1 MRNIRPCLNR
11 LAVIIQN
18 ILRQVRFDRVGLGHP
33 FGIEHQI
40 GGGHGQRVQICL
52 GTLKATRRRVPTG
65 EYIRVLFKLIRIIR
79 FKVIAAQRSFVLYAP
94 ALASNYCV
102 IVVERQ
108 IVAVAGIVQVVV
120 LLHSDFPVFWEIGV
134 GIALCEAGDGVKFL
148 GVSQACA
155 RTVCKIDH
163 LVLLV
168 VFPVKGG
175 IARCPV
181 QRFHVVVNL
190 CAGFGGILLKRD
202 VFARHGIDRTEVVAG
217 HKGLTPIRHLPP
229 DGFVSVFDGE
239 IAVDICTVFCRNGQ
253 VRVFV
258 ALIAVGILG

>member
-18 ILRQVRFDRVGLGHP
+18 ILRQVHFDRVGLGHP

-79 FKVIAAQRSFVLYAP
+79 FKIIAAQRSFVLYAP

-108 IVAVAGIVQVVV
+108 IVAVAGIVQVVIFLRANRAV
-120 LLHSDFPVFWEIGV
+120 YWQV
-134 GIALCEAGDGVKFL
+134 GIRFTLYEAENRMEFFL
-148 GVSQACA
+148 ICQ
-155 RTVCKIDH
+155 
-163 LVLLV
+163 
-168 VFPVKGG
+168 
-175 IARCPV
+175 
-181 QRFHVVVNL
+181 
-190 CAGFGGILLKRD
+190 
-202 VFARHGIDRTEVVAG
+202 
-217 HKGLTPIRHLPP
+217 
-229 DGFVSVFDGE
+229 
-239 IAVDICTVFCRNGQ
+239 VDI
-253 VRVFV
+253 V
-258 ALIAVGILG
+258 ALEVYHFI